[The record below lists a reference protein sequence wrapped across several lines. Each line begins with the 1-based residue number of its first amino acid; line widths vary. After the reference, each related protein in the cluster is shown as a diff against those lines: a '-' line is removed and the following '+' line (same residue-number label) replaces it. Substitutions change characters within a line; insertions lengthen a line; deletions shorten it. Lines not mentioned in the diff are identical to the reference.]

1 MGNCI
6 SVLFF
11 MGLISLQTICEGQ
24 SEIEISLYPLGVPNA
39 IKTDRPEKMTFNS
52 EGQLIALSSVLNPRL
67 LLYRPNSPN
76 GASVILCPGGGYRN
90 LNIENVRFIAQRLN
104 EMGVTAF
111 ILTYRLPADGL
122 MVDPSI
128 GSLQDVQQ
136 ALRVVRGRAS
146 EWNLKRDKVGL
157 WGSSAGGHLAAM
169 AATHWNVSYEKGKDT
184 IDLRPDFLILAWP
197 VVTFR
202 GTYVHKGSRMNLL
215 GENLNGEL
223 LADFSPN
230 EQVNVNTPPTF
241 LVHAGEDPSVS
252 VLNSILFYQAL
263 KENKVPAELH
273 VYEENVHG
281 FGVAPE
287 VENSWMSEL
296 RHWFVKRGLE

>member
-1 MGNCI
+1 MFNCI
-6 SVLFF
+6 SALLFIL
-11 MGLISLQTICEGQ
+11 LISLQTICKGQ
-24 SEIEISLYPLGVPNA
+24 SETEILLYPSGVPNA
-39 IKTDRPEKMTFNS
+39 INIDRPEKMTFNS

-202 GTYVHKGSRMNLL
+202 GTYVHKGSRRNLL
-215 GENLNGEL
+215 GENLNEEL

-241 LVHAGEDPSVS
+241 LVHAGEDPGVSVS
-252 VLNSILFYQAL
+252 NSILFYQAL
-263 KENKVPAELH
+263 KENRVPAELH
-273 VYEENVHG
+273 IYEENVHG

-296 RHWFVKRGLE
+296 RHWFGKRGLE